1 MARQTGR
8 RTKVPGVITLGN
20 GRYRIRVRW
29 KEPETGRMLEADR
42 VIENTTFAKAIAA
55 KEELLQELKGGKQKE
70 EEEVTLE
77 AYAID
82 WLDGVWPTL
91 APETRKRYSNELV
104 NHILPTFG
112 KLKLKDITVSA
123 VELWRNNLQNTHANS
138 TINGHLR
145 LLRTIMSR
153 AWNEGH
159 IERNPATAV
168 KTLKEDDV
176 RTTLEEPNSLTPEQ
190 TRRFLEKAK
199 VLYPQHYAMIL
210 TMVTTSIRISAAR
223 ALRWEDISWTR
234 QMITVCRRLSGEE
247 ELRGVKEGAD
257 IKIVPMTSALISTLQ
272 EHRKRLNPQQLKS
285 GLVFPS
291 EPGGH
296 RSRSVLNTPFKKIL
310 KAAGIKQRFTPH
322 GSRRTANN
330 LVRQVASKLITKS
343 ITGHC
348 TDRMHEL
355 YSTVMDKEKREAAKL
370 AFDELA
376 PIPDSVGDPVGDL
389 SSEYNLDI
397 D

>member
-1 MARQTGR
+1 MSPTDQLVPLLKKLRLSGLLESLEVRTQQAVDDNLAHTEFLLRVLTDEIER
-8 RTKVPGVITLGN
+8 RDSKMLDQ
-20 GRYRIRVRW
+20 RIRRANF
-29 KEPETGRMLEADR
+29 EH
-42 VIENTTFAKAIAA
+42 AK
-55 KEELLQELKGGKQKE
+55 
-70 EEEVTLE
+70 TLE
-77 AYAID
+77 DFDFLFNPSIPKAQVID
-82 WLDGVWPTL
+82 LATCLFVRQKRNVLLVGPSGVGKSHIAQALGHRACLAGYKTIYTVASDMFKQLRAARGDGSYERRL
-91 APETRKRYSNELV
+91 RR
-104 NHILPTFG
+104 F
-112 KLKLKDITVSA
+112 
-123 VELWRNNLQNTHANS
+123 VEPDL
-138 TINGHLR
+138 
-145 LLRTIMSR
+145 
-153 AWNEGH
+153 
-159 IERNPATAV
+159 
-168 KTLKEDDV
+168 
-176 RTTLEEPNSLTPEQ
+176 LEEPNSLTPEQ